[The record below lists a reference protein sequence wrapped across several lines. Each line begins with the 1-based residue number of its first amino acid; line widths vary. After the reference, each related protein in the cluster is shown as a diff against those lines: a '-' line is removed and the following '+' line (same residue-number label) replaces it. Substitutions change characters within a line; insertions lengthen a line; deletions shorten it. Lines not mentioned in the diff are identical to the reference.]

1 MARGIVMLRC
11 SCGHL
16 PAEHSIAADT
26 SGPGIYHCEASSS
39 GASCGCEQYSAYDPA
54 IDDELPWRAA

>member
-1 MARGIVMLRC
+1 MLERC

-16 PAEHSIAADT
+16 PAEHLMVADT
-26 SGPGIYHCEASSS
+26 TGPGIYHCEASTPP
-39 GASCGCEQYSAYDPA
+39 GRQCACGRYAPSLGYDPQ